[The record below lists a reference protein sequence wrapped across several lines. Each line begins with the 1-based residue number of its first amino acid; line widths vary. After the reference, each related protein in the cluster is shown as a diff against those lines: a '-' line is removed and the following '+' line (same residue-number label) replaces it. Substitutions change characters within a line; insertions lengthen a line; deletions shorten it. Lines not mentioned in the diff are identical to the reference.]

1 MPGVQST
8 ERKEVLQQNGIE
20 SQPIIPFIEGQMLSS
35 FHTTPIKL
43 KEGFIRLLYD
53 QVCSMVLNVVLLRS
67 NIFIKCV

>member
-20 SQPIIPFIEGQMLSS
+20 SQQMLSS